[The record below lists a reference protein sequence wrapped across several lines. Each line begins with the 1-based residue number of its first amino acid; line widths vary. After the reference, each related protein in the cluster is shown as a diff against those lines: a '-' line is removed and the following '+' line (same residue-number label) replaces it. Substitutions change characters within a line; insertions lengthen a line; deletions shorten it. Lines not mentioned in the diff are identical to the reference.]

1 MSMDTTTNNQKII
14 IQTND
19 ERIELEGQDLE
30 VFNAQR
36 VKDQLELDEQQAKI
50 NEIKIAK
57 DSAIEKLSTLGLTED
72 EITALIS

>member
-1 MSMDTTTNNQKII
+1 MDTTTNNQKII

-50 NEIKIAK
+50 NEIKTAK

>member
-1 MSMDTTTNNQKII
+1 MDTTTNNQKII